1 MRKIAVLGAGKMGA
15 GIAQVA
21 SQGGYSVILRDL
33 QMGLVN
39 VGLQTIEN
47 NLDKEIKKGNIEI
60 PQKQQIMGRIRG
72 TTDLAELSDVDLVVE
87 AVVENIAIKKQIFA
101 ELDNI
106 CAPHTLLA
114 TNTSSLSITEIASVT
129 KNPERVL
136 GMHFFNPVPSVKLV
150 ELVKGIETTD
160 EIICKAKS
168 FVTNIDKKHVVVKKD
183 SPGFLVNRL
192 LVPYLNEAIFIYAEG
207 IASKEDI
214 DTAMKLGAGLPQGP
228 LELADIIGLDTLYS
242 EVLALYNEF
251 KDPKYRPHPLLS
263 TMVRGGYIGRKSGK
277 GFYNYSD

>member
-1 MRKIAVLGAGKMGA
+1 MR
-15 GIAQVA
+15 
-21 SQGGYSVILRDL
+21 
-33 QMGLVN
+33 LVN

-60 PQKQQIMGRIRG
+60 AQKQQIMGRIRG

-106 CAPHTLLA
+106 CKPHTLLA

-136 GMHFFNPVPSVKLV
+136 GMHFLNPVPSVKLV

-160 EIICKAKS
+160 EIIDKAKS